1 MAASSGASINQVL
14 ERCGKEIRGPL
25 GQELGLICRRLN
37 LGETPE
43 TVFYDA
49 YERFHY
55 PEFYFLVTIIL
66 LNIQQGG
73 Q

>member
-1 MAASSGASINQVL
+1 KHYLLFKQDFPEVLLMINMAASSGASINQVL

-49 YERFHY
+49 YERF
-55 PEFYFLVTIIL
+55 
-66 LNIQQGG
+66 
-73 Q
+73 

>member
-1 MAASSGASINQVL
+1 MINMAASSGASINQVL

-43 TVFYDA
+43 TVFMM
-49 YERFHY
+49 RMSGSIIQNL
-55 PEFYFLVTIIL
+55 FLSDNNTA
-66 LNIQQGG
+66 
-73 Q
+73 